1 MHKNISKNIYKTKI
15 IDKTILSIEGKDKV
29 EFLQN
34 LISNNMELVSN
45 TKSIYS
51 TLLNPQGKFLFDFII
66 FKGNEKESLYLECD
80 KNRSEELIK
89 LLNMYKLR
97 KDVKFSVI
105 ENITIYLIYGE
116 YQFLLSSFNL
126 KHTEGSTSH
135 MNNNIFLI
143 DPRNKKLGIR
153 LYSNNDKL
161 PAEISDIGNKSIKN
175 YETIRINLV
184 IPDSNKDLE
193 VGKSFLLENNFEIM
207 NAIDFNKGCYI
218 GQENTA
224 RQKYRGTAKKLLTK
238 IEIEGKTLSMGNEI
252 KLDNRKVGVVRSIT
266 ENIGLAT
273 IRREVYEEY
282 KSKNKYIKIAESK
295 IKFIK

>member
-1 MHKNISKNIYKTKI
+1 MHKNIYKTKI
-15 IDKTILSIEGKDKV
+15 IDKTVLSIEGKDKV

-45 TKSIYS
+45 TNSIYS

-80 KNRSEELIK
+80 KNRSEEFIK

-126 KHTEGSTSH
+126 KHTEGSTSN

-153 LYSNNDKL
+153 LYSSNDKL
-161 PAEISDIGNKSIKN
+161 PSEISDIDNKSIKN

-252 KLDNRKVGVVRSIT
+252 KLDNRKVGVIRSIR

-282 KSKNKYIKIAESK
+282 KSKNKYIKIAGSK

>member
-1 MHKNISKNIYKTKI
+1 MHKNIYKTKI
-15 IDKTILSIEGKDKV
+15 IDKTVLSIEGKDKV

-80 KNRSEELIK
+80 KNRSEEFIK

-105 ENITIYLIYGE
+105 ENITIYLLYGE

-126 KHTEGSTSH
+126 KHTEGSTSN

-153 LYSNNDKL
+153 LYSSNDKL
-161 PAEISDIGNKSIKN
+161 PSEISDIC
-175 YETIRINLV
+175 
-184 IPDSNKDLE
+184 
-193 VGKSFLLENNFEIM
+193 LLYTSPSPR
-207 NAIDFNKGCYI
+207 D
-218 GQENTA
+218 
-224 RQKYRGTAKKLLTK
+224 RG
-238 IEIEGKTLSMGNEI
+238 
-252 KLDNRKVGVVRSIT
+252 
-266 ENIGLAT
+266 
-273 IRREVYEEY
+273 
-282 KSKNKYIKIAESK
+282 
-295 IKFIK
+295 